1 MAGDSQGVAEP
12 FDFPCASAL
21 KAAMTL
27 AHLLLLE
34 KSSMSIQNSNLS
46 SRLVLAL
53 GVALLVSAC
62 NRQEPALVAPV
73 ASSPIVAAPTTTTVG
88 TVLDDTVVTARV
100 KSALLA
106 DVDTKGFEISV
117 ETRKGMVLLGG
128 FVDSPLQVTRALAVT
143 SAIEGVQGVENGMTL
158 KEGHATVGNQLDD
171 GITTTRVK
179 SALLAD
185 ATVKSAEISVITR
198 KGEVQLSG
206 FIDSQARIDRAIAV
220 TRSVEGVTSVTNK
233 MEIKQ

>member
-1 MAGDSQGVAEP
+1 
-12 FDFPCASAL
+12 
-21 KAAMTL
+21 MTIL
-27 AHLLLLE
+27 
-34 KSSMSIQNSNLS
+34 NSNVS
-46 SRLVLAL
+46 PCLVLTL
-53 GVALLVSAC
+53 GMTLLVSAC
-62 NRQEPALVAPV
+62 NRQEPVVQAPAAMSPMVVAPT
-73 ASSPIVAAPTTTTVG
+73 STTVG
-88 TVLDDTVVTARV
+88 TVLDDTVVTTRV

-106 DVDTKGFEISV
+106 DADTKGFEISV

-128 FVDSPLQVTRALAVT
+128 FVDNPLQVSRAMSLT
-143 SAIEGVQGVENGMTL
+143 SAVEGVKGVENGMTL
-158 KEGHATVGNQLDD
+158 KEGDATVGNQLDD

-220 TRSVEGVTSVTNK
+220 TQGVQGVTSVTNK
-233 MEIKQ
+233 MELKR

>member
-1 MAGDSQGVAEP
+1 
-12 FDFPCASAL
+12 
-21 KAAMTL
+21 MT
-27 AHLLLLE
+27 
-34 KSSMSIQNSNLS
+34 IRNFNLS
-46 SRLVLAL
+46 SRLVLTL
-53 GVALLVSAC
+53 GATLLVSAC
-62 NRQEPALVAPV
+62 NRQEPVVMAPV
-73 ASSPIVAAPTTTTVG
+73 ASSPLVAASTSTTVG

-128 FVDSPLQVTRALAVT
+128 FVDSEVQVSRALAVT
-143 SAIEGVQGVENGMTL
+143 SAVEGVQGVENGMTL

-220 TRSVEGVTSVTNK
+220 TQGVEGVTSVINK